1 MKKFLAF
8 FSYIFHPIF
17 IPVYATLF
25 YFFITNNFFYK
36 HEIYLTFIQV
46 LILTILLPLSLFY
59 LLRSLG
65 FLKSKMLDPKERKL
79 PLAIYSL
86 LLLTLIKYSLSIVI
100 IPELYYYFLGMLIS
114 AALAL
119 MLLILGH
126 KASLHM
132 IAISTLI
139 LFIIS
144 ISAYYH
150 IRFLNLI
157 AFFVVCSGLVASSR
171 LQAKAHTMG
180 EIALGILIG
189 VIPQVGLWFIWLLP
203 SV

>member
-171 LQAKAHTMG
+171 LQTKAHTMG
-180 EIALGILIG
+180 EITLGILIG